1 MKICKIGIPNWLLI
15 PVNSFLPLESKKN
28 IFGDTGG
35 WGGGGCSQIPTTLPP
50 ASLIIILELQAFL
63 DFRGFDFCGFL
74 FTGVYD
80 SIIFSSPLV
89 LLSNLY
95 LRGFCFRGFLFVSQ
109 H

>member
-50 ASLIIILELQAFL
+50 ASLIIQ
-63 DFRGFDFCGFL
+63 RGLNRWSNNSEQNLGFL
-74 FTGVYD
+74 SKVK
-80 SIIFSSPLV
+80 I
-89 LLSNLY
+89 
-95 LRGFCFRGFLFVSQ
+95 
-109 H
+109 